1 MVVMVMVTVH
11 ILVSESV
18 QISIV
23 DLLKFDENV
32 RIADENINT

>member
-1 MVVMVMVTVH
+1 MVVMVMVAVH
-11 ILVSESV
+11 ILVSESI

>member
-1 MVVMVMVTVH
+1 MVVMIMVTVH

>member
-11 ILVSESV
+11 TLVSESV